1 MAKALGQESCP
12 YELYS
17 QLDLGVKQY
26 ERSVK
31 LGYEDIEGFIKQEY
45 SRLLD
50 CEQAY
55 IGWEN

>member
-1 MAKALGQESCP
+1 MAKALGQYSWP

-31 LGYEDIEGFIKQEY
+31 LSREDIEGFIKQDN
-45 SRLLD
+45 RLLD
-50 CEQAY
+50 CE
-55 IGWEN
+55 